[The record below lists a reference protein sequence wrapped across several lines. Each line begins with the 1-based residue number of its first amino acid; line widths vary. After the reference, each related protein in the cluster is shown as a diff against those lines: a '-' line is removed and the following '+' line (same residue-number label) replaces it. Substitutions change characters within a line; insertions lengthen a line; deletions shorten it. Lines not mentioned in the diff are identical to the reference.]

1 MTVRS
6 SRHLLDQLVMIHCAQ
21 LPLLVWG
28 AHRVYCAEVN
38 LLEEGGEDC
47 WKQWRQVRE
56 RLVLFLVKTKNR
68 QKKCQHDDNSSMQM
82 IGVKVFEDF
91 DDLMREGPEVIRHR
105 AKLLSISPTLWRLRS
120 ICRNMIEKKT
130 RLGCRWPSKPW
141 RLILSWGCWTLGDF
155 YNICKNMCAK
165 GILLMYRN
173 VLDSSTI
180 FKPLVT
186 LTSGN
191 TIMTYILVS
200 VILTIS

>member
-1 MTVRS
+1 MRS
-6 SRHLLDQLVMIHCAQ
+6 PQSILR
-21 LPLLVWG
+21 WG
-28 AHRVYCAEVN
+28 ESVGRRRRR
-38 LLEEGGEDC
+38 LLETMATGPRMPGFVPCENQKDS
-47 WKQWRQVRE
+47 K
-56 RLVLFLVKTKNR
+56 R
-68 QKKCQHDDNSSMQM
+68 QKKWQQNRGRQDDNLSMQM

-91 DDLMREGPEVIRHR
+91 DDLMREEPEVIRQR
-105 AKLLSISPTLWRLRS
+105 AKLLSISPTLWGLRS
-120 ICRNMIEKKT
+120 ICGNMIEKKT

-155 YNICKNMCAK
+155 YNICENMCAK

-173 VLDSSTI
+173 VLDSWTSTI